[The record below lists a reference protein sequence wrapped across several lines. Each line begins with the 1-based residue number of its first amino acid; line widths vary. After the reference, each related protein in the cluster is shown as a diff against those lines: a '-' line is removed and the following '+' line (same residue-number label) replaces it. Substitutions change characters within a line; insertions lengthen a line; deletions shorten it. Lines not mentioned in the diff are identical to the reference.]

1 MRFSSSS
8 CCLLLLYLLCQCAF
22 ASHSFSKRDLSS
34 FIDSEK
40 AIALDGIL
48 ANIGPD
54 GTLAQ
59 GAKAGVVIASP
70 STVNPNYLYTWTRDS
85 ALTLKTLI
93 DEFTNGNEA
102 LQSHIEDYVSA
113 VAYLQTVT
121 NPSGSLSTGAG
132 LGEPKYNIDLT
143 RFNGAWGR
151 FVSCAQSSA
160 LISID
165 RPPGPNGTAQHSGA
179 LPSWHTQ
186 SGWLPTSKRI
196 EQRRSCGP

>member
-1 MRFSSSS
+1 MHVLMRPICS
-8 CCLLLLYLLCQCAF
+8 LLLLSLPLQHVTT
-22 ASHSFSKRDLSS
+22 SSVHTQRDLSS

-40 AIALDGIL
+40 AVALQGIL

-54 GTLAQ
+54 GMLDH
-59 GAKAGVVIASP
+59 GAKSGVVIASP

-85 ALTLKTLI
+85 ALTLKMLI
-93 DEFTNGNEA
+93 DEFSNGDSS
-102 LQSHIEDYVSA
+102 LQSHIEDYISA

-151 FVSCAQSSA
+151 
-160 LISID
+160 
-165 RPPGPNGTAQHSGA
+165 
-179 LPSWHTQ
+179 
-186 SGWLPTSKRI
+186 
-196 EQRRSCGP
+196 